1 VPIVNR
7 VARWS
12 RHGSVSCNSTIKY
25 KPRCV
30 QVVVGV
36 PPQEAMG
43 TCPSATPFGVTM
55 GGTFRC
61 QDGKGSLTEDEV
73 KLAYSQ
79 GSWAA
84 TVAKQ
89 MHDSS

>member
-1 VPIVNR
+1 M
-7 VARWS
+7 
-12 RHGSVSCNSTIKY
+12 
-25 KPRCV
+25 

-36 PPQEAMG
+36 PPQEAMC
-43 TCPSATPFGVTM
+43 TCAAATPFGVVM
-55 GGTFRC
+55 GGAQRC
-61 QDGKGSLTEDEV
+61 TDGKSSLSEDEV

-89 MHDSS
+89 MHG